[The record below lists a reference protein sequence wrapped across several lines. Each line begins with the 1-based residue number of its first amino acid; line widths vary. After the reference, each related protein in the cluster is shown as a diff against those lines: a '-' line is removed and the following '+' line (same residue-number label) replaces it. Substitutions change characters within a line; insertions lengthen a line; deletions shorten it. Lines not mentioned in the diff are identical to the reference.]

1 VVNYVSA
8 LLYDSNAE
16 PENYWRNTSSNGVI
30 REFVGRFKVK
40 RKFETL
46 MNGGTITE
54 TISDELTYDILHETE
69 QNLWSVLLMTGYL
82 TKAGSSSKGNM
93 VALKIPN
100 KEIAGIFRD
109 SVVVYFKDTLDT
121 EAQENLMAALWAG
134 DTNKA
139 SELMTELLW
148 KTISYMDYHE
158 DYYHAF
164 IAGLFVG
171 RGYETESNKER
182 GLGRPDLQILD
193 EDNRRAM
200 IIETK
205 KSDNEAQMEKDCN
218 KALKQIVDE
227 GYAKYLDEGY
237 KTVFCYGI
245 SFYKK
250 SAMIKKL

>member
-1 VVNYVSA
+1 
-8 LLYDSNAE
+8 
-16 PENYWRNTSSNGVI
+16 
-30 REFVGRFKVK
+30 
-40 RKFETL
+40 
-46 MNGGTITE
+46 
-54 TISDELTYDILHETE
+54 
-69 QNLWSVLLMTGYL
+69 
-82 TKAGSSSKGNM
+82 
-93 VALKIPN
+93 
-100 KEIAGIFRD
+100 
-109 SVVVYFKDTLDT
+109 VYFKDTLDT